1 MDNIWF
7 QYKIGKQLDE
17 LEIEDSLCLS
27 LFKSLEN
34 CIKFKKLS
42 NIGLKEAEIKRDAE
56 ISRWHTELLR
66 EKNLKEQRRQKEEQ
80 EKKSQENFQKFLEF
94 CKQQNRVLKKFDNTN
109 FSFECDEPA
118 TKKPLENPTNNILNS
133 NHQNK
138 GYSIL
143 TFGMIIMTKETYEAY
158 LDTNIKQL
166 EEIRNQKLN
175 KALELCKQSGLVL
188 RKFDGK
194 NFSFECD
201 EPNRSKL

>member
-42 NIGLKEAEIKRDAE
+42 NIGLKEAEVKRDTE

-133 NHQNK
+133 NHQN
-138 GYSIL
+138 
-143 TFGMIIMTKETYEAY
+143 TRPQNNTKM
-158 LDTNIKQL
+158 
-166 EEIRNQKLN
+166 
-175 KALELCKQSGLVL
+175 
-188 RKFDGK
+188 FDYFD
-194 NFSFECD
+194 NPMF
-201 EPNRSKL
+201 RY

>member
-1 MDNIWF
+1 MSYSIFGRIIISHKELHMDNIWF

-42 NIGLKEAEIKRDAE
+42 NIGLKEAEVKRDAE

-118 TKKPLENPTNNILNS
+118 TKKCLENPTNNILNS
-133 NHQNK
+133 NHQN
-138 GYSIL
+138 
-143 TFGMIIMTKETYEAY
+143 TQPQNNTKM
-158 LDTNIKQL
+158 
-166 EEIRNQKLN
+166 
-175 KALELCKQSGLVL
+175 
-188 RKFDGK
+188 FDYFD
-194 NFSFECD
+194 NPMF
-201 EPNRSKL
+201 RY

>member
-1 MDNIWF
+1 MNNIWF

-42 NIGLKEAEIKRDAE
+42 NIGLKEAEVKRDAE

-66 EKNLKEQRRQKEEQ
+66 

-133 NHQNK
+133 NHQN
-138 GYSIL
+138 
-143 TFGMIIMTKETYEAY
+143 TQPQNNTKM
-158 LDTNIKQL
+158 
-166 EEIRNQKLN
+166 
-175 KALELCKQSGLVL
+175 
-188 RKFDGK
+188 FDYFD
-194 NFSFECD
+194 NPMF
-201 EPNRSKL
+201 RY

>member
-1 MDNIWF
+1 MSYSIFGRIIISHKELHMDNIWF

-42 NIGLKEAEIKRDAE
+42 NIGLKEAEVKRDTE
-56 ISRWHTELLR
+56 ILR
-66 EKNLKEQRRQKEEQ
+66 EKNLKEEQ

-133 NHQNK
+133 NHQNTQ
-138 GYSIL
+138 L
-143 TFGMIIMTKETYEAY
+143 QNNTKM
-158 LDTNIKQL
+158 
-166 EEIRNQKLN
+166 
-175 KALELCKQSGLVL
+175 
-188 RKFDGK
+188 FDYFD
-194 NFSFECD
+194 NPMF
-201 EPNRSKL
+201 RY

>member
-1 MDNIWF
+1 MNNIWF

-80 EKKSQENFQKFLEF
+80 EKKSQENFQKFLKF

-133 NHQNK
+133 NHQN
-138 GYSIL
+138 
-143 TFGMIIMTKETYEAY
+143 TQPQNNTKM
-158 LDTNIKQL
+158 
-166 EEIRNQKLN
+166 
-175 KALELCKQSGLVL
+175 
-188 RKFDGK
+188 FDYFD
-194 NFSFECD
+194 NPMF
-201 EPNRSKL
+201 RY

>member
-1 MDNIWF
+1 MNNIWF

-42 NIGLKEAEIKRDAE
+42 NIGLKE
-56 ISRWHTELLR
+56 
-66 EKNLKEQRRQKEEQ
+66 EQ

-94 CKQQNRVLKKFDNTN
+94 CKQQNRVLKKFDSTN

-133 NHQNK
+133 NHQN
-138 GYSIL
+138 
-143 TFGMIIMTKETYEAY
+143 TQPQNNTKM
-158 LDTNIKQL
+158 
-166 EEIRNQKLN
+166 
-175 KALELCKQSGLVL
+175 
-188 RKFDGK
+188 FDYFD
-194 NFSFECD
+194 NPIF
-201 EPNRSKL
+201 RY